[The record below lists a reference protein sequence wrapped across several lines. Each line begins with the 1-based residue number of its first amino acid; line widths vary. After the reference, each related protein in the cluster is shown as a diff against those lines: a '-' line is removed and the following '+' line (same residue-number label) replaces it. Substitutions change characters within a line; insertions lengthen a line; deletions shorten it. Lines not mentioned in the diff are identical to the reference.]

1 MKRIDL
7 KELDVPIVIKID
19 SVQYI
24 KNMPTQGIE
33 SGIASSLSCEQ
44 FVGIIVNKKYYFSK
58 DDLIICK
65 NTPKVKGTQEKI
77 KSEDKWFQKVATDVR
92 TPCSSLV
99 ISYIILN
106 RFKNLI
112 EQRREN
118 VTVDRQ
124 LNPRFLYSNLYLL
137 VRQH

>member
-19 SVQYI
+19 SVRYI

-65 NTPKVKGTQEKI
+65 NTPKVKGTQEKT
-77 KSEDKWFQKVATDVR
+77 KVEDKWFQKVATDVR

-99 ISYIILN
+99 ISYTILN

>member
-19 SVQYI
+19 SVRYI

-65 NTPKVKGTQEKI
+65 NTPKVKGTQKKI
-77 KSEDKWFQKVATDVR
+77 KIEDKWFQKVATDVR